1 MTTGKTI
8 ALTRRTLVG
17 KVMSLLLRLSHNT
30 CEVSGQAR
38 NSFSAAYQSQSGF
51 LWQLSPHPLQD
62 TGSNGTLG
70 RVLCSFTLVLSKGHV
85 CEHAESLQS
94 CLILCN
100 PMDYSPPGSPVHR
113 DSPGKNIGVG
123 CHALFQG
130 IFLTQGSNLLLLG
143 TGRQVLYLAPPGKP
157 LIRDTLLQIPGLS
170 VWLMGTVET

>member
-1 MTTGKTI
+1 MQSKGLSRVFSNITVQKHQFFGAQPFFTVQLSQPYMTTGKTI

-100 PMDYSPPGSPVHR
+100 PMDCSPPGSSV
-113 DSPGKNIGVG
+113 PGI
-123 CHALFQG
+123 L
-130 IFLTQGSNLLLLG
+130 
-143 TGRQVLYLAPPGKP
+143 
-157 LIRDTLLQIPGLS
+157 
-170 VWLMGTVET
+170 